1 VNRAVFIDRDGTI
14 NRDVPYCSRPEDFEL
29 LPGAAEA
36 IRLLNEHGFKVV
48 VVTNQSGIARG
59 YFTEEMLARIHD
71 KMRTEL
77 ARHGA
82 HVDAIYYCPHHPDD
96 NCDCRKPK
104 PKMVLQAAEDLDI
117 DLSQSY
123 VIGDDQKDMELARR
137 AGCKAGIRVGKP
149 EDEGDVV
156 AASFGEAVDRVLWQ
170 TPSNV
175 KPGTDAD
182 CGNNNSWR
190 ARHDMK
196 VAILAGGLGTRLGSL
211 TKDTPKPMLRIQGK
225 PFLEYQLELLKKNNL
240 RQTVLCVGYLKDKIK
255 SHFGDGSQ
263 FGVTIEYSEED
274 KPLGTAGALKNAE
287 SLLGEDFLVLNGDTY
302 LDIDYGEAI
311 ERYRSAKKLGL
322 MVVRRI
328 DPRYDKGNVMVARKV
343 VAKYDRSGE
352 AGNMTHIDCGLS
364 VLNREAL
371 EIVPHGQFFQL
382 DEVYHG
388 LAQRR
393 ELVALVTNV
402 RFYDIGSPAGL
413 EEFTRAIQGAE
424 LGANYNKAG

>member
-1 VNRAVFIDRDGTI
+1 
-14 NRDVPYCSRPEDFEL
+14 
-29 LPGAAEA
+29 
-36 IRLLNEHGFKVV
+36 
-48 VVTNQSGIARG
+48 
-59 YFTEEMLARIHD
+59 
-71 KMRTEL
+71 
-77 ARHGA
+77 
-82 HVDAIYYCPHHPDD
+82 
-96 NCDCRKPK
+96 
-104 PKMVLQAAEDLDI
+104 
-117 DLSQSY
+117 
-123 VIGDDQKDMELARR
+123 
-137 AGCKAGIRVGKP
+137 
-149 EDEGDVV
+149 
-156 AASFGEAVDRVLWQ
+156 
-170 TPSNV
+170 
-175 KPGTDAD
+175 
-182 CGNNNSWR
+182 
-190 ARHDMK
+190 
-196 VAILAGGLGTRLGSL
+196 
-211 TKDTPKPMLRIQGK
+211 
-225 PFLEYQLELLKKNNL
+225 
-240 RQTVLCVGYLKDKIK
+240 
-255 SHFGDGSQ
+255 
-263 FGVTIEYSEED
+263 VTIEYSEED

-393 ELVALVTNV
+393 ELVALVTNA

-413 EEFTRAIQGAE
+413 EELTRAIEGAE
-424 LGANYNKAG
+424 LGASSNKAG